1 MKATFRL
8 AWDRFNL
15 IASIIG
21 DVQGRVI
28 SIAFYFTILA
38 PFGALSRLF
47 SDPLRLEHTSE
58 KNAHWLERQPVPEDL
73 DSARL
78 QG

>member
-1 MKATFRL
+1 MKATLRL

-15 IASIIG
+15 VASVIG

-28 SIAFYFTILA
+28 AVGFYFTILV
-38 PFGALSRLF
+38 PFGLISRF
-47 SDPLRLEHTSE
+47 TGDPLRLHLARSS
-58 KNAHWLERQPVPEDL
+58 ACHWLDREPVPDDL
-73 DSARL
+73 DSARQ